1 MRVGDWEGLRKAA
14 AVDPSPF
21 LRMIPFPP
29 EPPQN
34 LKEYDP
40 EWGRAFWEGTVAKSC
55 PHETL
60 LPQVKTPVLLTHH
73 ARHVFPETGNL
84 FGAMSD
90 LQASKVRELVAQSG
104 VPIEYVSLPGAAHA
118 MHFSDP
124 KKFAQLVTGW
134 AKQLPA

>member
-1 MRVGDWEGLRKAA
+1 M
-14 AVDPSPF
+14 
-21 LRMIPFPP
+21 
-29 EPPQN
+29 
-34 LKEYDP
+34 
-40 EWGRAFWEGTVAKSC
+40 
-55 PHETL
+55 L
-60 LPQVKTPVLLTHH
+60 LPQVKTPVLLTRH

-104 VPIEYVSLPGAAHA
+104 VPIEYVSLPDAAHA
-118 MHFSDP
+118 MHFSDS